1 MTDIREQL
9 SPDLKRLYEYWS
21 ALCAGRPMPA
31 HKDIDVTQIPFG
43 YLPDL
48 MLIDVLHEPRRRYRY
63 RLIGT
68 NVATASGKD
77 RTGRFFDDVS
87 FFKMNPAVMDQY
99 DTVVDTG
106 QPLYSLEPFT
116 NFRNGTKYEADRLV
130 LPLSG
135 DGRRVDMLIV
145 QFQFKCGP
153 FARRLSASR
162 LPQRPNHASTSW

>member
-1 MTDIREQL
+1 MTDIRDQL
-9 SPDLKRLYEYWS
+9 SDPDLMRFYDYWS
-21 ALCAGRPMPA
+21 ALCAGRRMPA
-31 HKDIDVTQIPFG
+31 HKDVDVTQIPFE

-48 MLIDVLHEPRRRYRY
+48 MLIDVLHEPRCYRY

-68 NVATASGKD
+68 NVAAASGKD

-87 FFKMNPAVMDQY
+87 FFKMNPAVLTQY

-106 QPLYSLEPFT
+106 HPLYSLEPFT

-135 DGRRVDMLIV
+135 DGHRVDLLMV

-153 FARRLSASR
+153 FARRLSSPR
-162 LPQRPNHASTSW
+162 LPQKPRHIA